1 MDLFHCYQPLGT
13 FTEVQ
18 QLQLKDLAFELHL
31 EDFVFRWETNT
42 AGYRISAEI
51 ISRQIIMPLMSTAH
65 LAFSSPTP
73 VGEMSGSDLEMV
85 SNAELPGYVLLIRC
99 GLHVKAVDKLS
110 RAARRSPGM
119 HARNTVS
126 RPRLATAIRRM
137 TAMLNFVLD
146 PRECRPLPRAPFY
159 RLIVNPGVAI
169 IQVDVEKLDVISP
182 DLTQATTT
190 PEIKIVQHSSAAV
203 DVEMGESAALS
214 VQKIVSPMLSRSNG
228 CPLI

>member
-51 ISRQIIMPLMSTAH
+51 ISRQIIMPVMSTAH

-85 SNAELPGYVLLIRC
+85 SNVELPGYVLLIRC
-99 GLHVKAVDKLS
+99 GLHAKAVDKLS

-137 TAMLNFVLD
+137 TAMLNFLVEL
-146 PRECRPLPRAPFY
+146 RKWTLSRAP
-159 RLIVNPGVAI
+159 
-169 IQVDVEKLDVISP
+169 P
-182 DLTQATTT
+182 DRRVLR
-190 PEIKIVQHSSAAV
+190 PC
-203 DVEMGESAALS
+203 
-214 VQKIVSPMLSRSNG
+214 RSKYPTR
-228 CPLI
+228 C